1 VSSRNIFEELKRR
14 NVYKVAVA
22 YAVVSWL
29 LIQAASILFP
39 TFEAPVW
46 VMKVFVS
53 VLIFGFPIAL
63 IFSWVF
69 EITPEGIKRES
80 EIASDKSIA
89 QHTGRKIVGLTIV
102 VAVLAAGLFAFQI
115 LRPKT
120 ARVETVGEAASFPTK
135 QDGKLTASPT
145 TQAAAP
151 VPDKSI
157 AVLPFD
163 NLSDD
168 KSNAYFAEGI
178 QDEILTRLAKV
189 ADLKVISRTSTQ
201 HFKSAPENLRE
212 IAKQLGVMNVL
223 EGSVQRSNDQVR
235 VNVQLIN
242 ALTDAHLWADM
253 YDRKM
258 TDLFTVES
266 DIAKTIAD
274 TLQARLSGP
283 EQRALAAHP
292 TENPEA
298 YQLYLQGRF
307 FWNKRTAPDLR
318 RAIDYFTKAIAKDP
332 NYALAYAGLAQSW
345 LLLPAYGGG
354 SPADCFPES
363 EKAVKKALALDETCV
378 DAHAALGD
386 LKAVYYFD
394 YPGSKAELE
403 RAIQL
408 DPNSATAHHWLANQ
422 ALENMGQTGRALSEM
437 KRAMELDPLSLVI
450 NTNLGVAYY
459 SAGEIDQAI
468 QQLKRTVEM
477 DGNFYFARWN
487 LGIALELK
495 GEPDEAIAQYKKAIE
510 AGGGDPAPMG
520 FLGRIYGLTGRKEEA
535 HKILEDLRRMRGEK
549 YTPAYALA
557 CVYVGLGD
565 KDEAVNWLERGYQ
578 EHDGF
583 SLGAIRVDP
592 FLASLRGYPRFEAL
606 AEKIVPLATFASAEA
621 TIKK

>member
-1 VSSRNIFEELKRR
+1 MNSRNIFEELKRR

-22 YAVVSWL
+22 YVVVSWL
-29 LIQAASILFP
+29 LIQAASIMLP
-39 TFEAPVW
+39 AFEAPAW
-46 VMKVFVS
+46 VMKV
-53 VLIFGFPIAL
+53 LISALLIGFPIAL
-63 IFSWVF
+63 GLSWAF
-69 EITPEGIKRES
+69 EIQPEGIKRES
-80 EIASDKSIA
+80 EIAPDKSIA
-89 QHTGRKIVGLTIV
+89 QHTGRKIVGLTIA
-102 VAVLAAGLFAFQI
+102 VAVLAAALFAFQL

-120 ARVETVGEAASFPTK
+120 QAKNGLAGVESLAAP
-135 QDGKLTASPT
+135 SPT
-145 TQAAAP
+145 LQLPSIPSASA
-151 VPDKSI
+151 PDKSI

-168 KSNAYFAEGI
+168 KANAYFAEGI

-212 IAKQLGVMNVL
+212 IARQLGVMNVL
-223 EGSVQRSNDQVR
+223 EGSVQKSNDQVR

-242 ALTDAHLWADM
+242 ALSDAHLWVDM
-253 YDRKM
+253 YDRKL
-258 TDLFTVES
+258 TDIFAVES

-274 TLQARLSGP
+274 TLQAKLSGS
-283 EQRALAAHP
+283 EQRAIAARP
-292 TENPEA
+292 TENTEA

-318 RAIDYFTKAIAKDP
+318 KAIDYFGKAVAKDP
-332 NYALAYAGLAQSW
+332 NYAQAYAGLAQSW

-354 SPADCFPES
+354 VPADCFSES
-363 EKAVKKALALDETCV
+363 EKAVKKALALDENSV

-437 KRAMELDPLSLVI
+437 KRAMELDPLPLVI

-468 QQLKRTVEM
+468 QQLRRTVEM

-487 LGIALELK
+487 LGVALELK
-495 GEPDEAIAQYKKAIE
+495 GEPQEAMAEYKKAIE
-510 AGGGDPAPMG
+510 VGGGDPNLMGYARPALWPNRPKRGGQQDPGRPAPNERRK
-520 FLGRIYGLTGRKEEA
+520 LHPGLRA
-535 HKILEDLRRMRGEK
+535 RLRSMWGWATRMKR
-549 YTPAYALA
+549 
-557 CVYVGLGD
+557 
-565 KDEAVNWLERGYQ
+565 
-578 EHDGF
+578 
-583 SLGAIRVDP
+583 
-592 FLASLRGYPRFEAL
+592 
-606 AEKIVPLATFASAEA
+606 
-621 TIKK
+621 